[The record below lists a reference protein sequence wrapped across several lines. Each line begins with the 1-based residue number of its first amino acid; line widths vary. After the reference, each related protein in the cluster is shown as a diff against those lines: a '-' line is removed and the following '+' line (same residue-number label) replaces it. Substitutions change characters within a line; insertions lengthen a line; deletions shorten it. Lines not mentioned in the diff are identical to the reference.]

1 MRACFKTRTLFLLP
15 LVKVRQL
22 FSLIDLISANQII
35 PASTKQ
41 YAGTDVRVCKEK
53 RTCIYIQTHSEP
65 SYLPT
70 MFQTLIPVIILIFS
84 TLLLG
89 DPKSPQIR
97 TLSTRPMDAICPSY
111 CECLREDTNDGTP
124 AYSAECHVGTDTLP
138 IACARRWVSLKLN
151 LHNYTNPLQPRS
163 FRTKPVFSYCHELA
177 SLYIR
182 QSGENPVS
190 FTLRSLLQGLMNL
203 RRIWLHHVH
212 VETDGVESSNFF
224 KAPPKLEL
232 IAFSDCLVNLD
243 ANKPLFFDTPRSL
256 QQLRLTNVS
265 LSGSLSSRLL
275 VNLCHTSTNAFRSND
290 IVSLYLDRNYLKS
303 LDRNS
308 LSGCRNLR
316 VLQLSYNQLTG
327 SLEEVMG
334 LSSRIIRQNWTFKKT
349 LAAAEALE
357 YGVLGHTP
365 HLEALDLSGNFI
377 TGIRSPL
384 WAYGREGTKIHSLTE
399 LKTISLSNNN
409 LTYIVRG
416 AFQGAP
422 NLREIDLSRNPKLF
436 CPMHLESPA
445 FYSYIDPY
453 IFGGVQ
459 KLTKVYWDFAD
470 KTCIL
475 SSMMSESSY
484 GVLSEGLFKLFASRS
499 LCLTE
504 VPRKPAINNEKPAH
518 SGTTT
523 SLTKTDK
530 KKIPAKGQSTK
541 KSRTSSSWA
550 AIDII
555 SSFLCGLIAPLL
567 IVILVVLAVRSKA
580 LIEVVANCC
589 DKGKGSPVVG
599 KTENHLPGES
609 QRPRISPCYTLPS
622 NGRRPG
628 LLLLCDEE
636 AERLNNGLRSSSL
649 QNLCL
654 ACLDQPT
661 TSSTAATHLQPL
673 EFYDNCKH
681 LTTSFLGSEKAP
693 AHQRV
698 RRTTGTEIT
707 RVLVESQERPLD
719 GKMNVSDWNF
729 I

>member
-1 MRACFKTRTLFLLP
+1 
-15 LVKVRQL
+15 
-22 FSLIDLISANQII
+22 
-35 PASTKQ
+35 
-41 YAGTDVRVCKEK
+41 
-53 RTCIYIQTHSEP
+53 
-65 SYLPT
+65 
-70 MFQTLIPVIILIFS
+70 MFQPLLITTLILS
-84 TLLLG
+84 TPLHG
-89 DPKSPQIR
+89 DSKSPQIR
-97 TLSTRPMDAICPSY
+97 RLSSRPMDAICPSY
-111 CECLREDTNDGTP
+111 CECLREETNDGAS
-124 AYSAECHVGTDTLP
+124 AYSVECHMGTNTLP
-138 IACARRWVSLKLN
+138 IACAQRWVNLKLN
-151 LHNYTNPLQPRS
+151 LYNYTGPLQPRS
-163 FRTKPVFSYCHELA
+163 FHTKPVFSYCHELV

-182 QSGENPVS
+182 QTGENPVGLA
-190 FTLRSLLQGLMNL
+190 LRSLLQGLMNL
-203 RRIWLHHVH
+203 RRVWFHHVH
-212 VETDGVESSNFF
+212 LESDGVEASNFY
-224 KAPPKLEL
+224 KIPPKLEL
-232 IAFSDCLVNLD
+232 IAFSDCSVTLD
-243 ANKPLFFDTPRSL
+243 ANKPLFFDTPTSL

-265 LSGSLSSRLL
+265 LTGSLSSRLL
-275 VNLCHTSTNAFRSND
+275 VNLCHTSKNAFRPND
-290 IVSLYLDRNYLKS
+290 IVSLYLDRNHLKS

-308 LSGCRNLR
+308 LLGCRNLR
-316 VLQLSYNQLTG
+316 VLQLSYNHLAG

-334 LSSRIIRQNWTFKKT
+334 LSSQILRQNWAIKKT
-349 LAAAEALE
+349 LAAAETLE

-365 HLEALDLSGNFI
+365 QLEALDLSGNFI

-422 NLREIDLSRNPKLF
+422 NLREIDLSRNPRLF
-436 CPMHLESPA
+436 CPMHLETPA

-453 IFGGVQ
+453 IFGGIQ

-499 LCLTE
+499 LCLSE
-504 VPRKPAINNEKPAH
+504 VLQKPSVINERITH
-518 SGTTT
+518 SSTTT
-523 SLTKTDK
+523 SVTDTDQK
-530 KKIPAKGQSTK
+530 KLPAVGQSVE
-541 KSRTSSSWA
+541 KSRTSSLWA
-550 AIDII
+550 PIDMV

-567 IVILVVLAVRSKA
+567 IVLFVVLAVRSKT
-580 LIEVVANCC
+580 LFEVVVNCC
-589 DKGKGSPVVG
+589 DRGKGCPILSR
-599 KTENHLPGES
+599 TENHPPGEPPG
-609 QRPRISPCYTLPS
+609 PRNSPCYTLPS

-636 AERLNNGLRSSSL
+636 AERLNNGLTSSSL

-661 TSSTAATHLQPL
+661 TSSAAAMQAQSL

-681 LTTSFLGSEKAP
+681 LTTSFLGGGKES
-693 AHQRV
+693 AHQQV

-707 RVLVESQERPLD
+707 RVLAGSQERSLN
-719 GKMNVSDWNF
+719 GKMNVNDWNF

>member
-1 MRACFKTRTLFLLP
+1 MFQPLLP
-15 LVKVRQL
+15 
-22 FSLIDLISANQII
+22 I
-35 PASTKQ
+35 
-41 YAGTDVRVCKEK
+41 
-53 RTCIYIQTHSEP
+53 
-65 SYLPT
+65 
-70 MFQTLIPVIILIFS
+70 IILIFS

-89 DPKSPQIR
+89 DPKSHRIR
-97 TLSTRPMDAICPSY
+97 RLLPRPMDAICPSY
-111 CECLREDTNDGTP
+111 CECLREDTNDGTLT
-124 AYSAECHVGTDTLP
+124 YSAECHVGTNTMP

-151 LHNYTNPLQPRS
+151 LHNYTGPLQPRS

-182 QSGENPVS
+182 QIGGNPVG
-190 FTLRSLLQGLMNL
+190 FALRSLLQGLMNL

-224 KAPPKLEL
+224 RPPPKLEL
-232 IAFSDCLVNLD
+232 IAFSDCSVNLD
-243 ANKPLFFDTPRSL
+243 ANKPLFFDTPMSL

-265 LSGSLSSRLL
+265 LRGSLSSQLL

-334 LSSRIIRQNWTFKKT
+334 LGSRIIRQNWTFKKT
-349 LAAAEALE
+349 LAAAKALE
-357 YGVLGHTP
+357 YGALGHTP
-365 HLEALDLSGNFI
+365 YLEALDLSGNFI
-377 TGIRSPL
+377 SGIRSPL
-384 WAYGREGTKIHSLTE
+384 WAYGREGTKVHSLTK
-399 LKTISLSNNN
+399 LKTMSLSNNN

-416 AFQGAP
+416 AFQGTP

-436 CPMHLESPA
+436 CPMHLETPS

-453 IFGGVQ
+453 IFGGAQ

-484 GVLSEGLFKLFASRS
+484 GVLSEGLFQLFASRS

-504 VPRKPAINNEKPAH
+504 VLRKPAINKEKLAP

-523 SLTKTDK
+523 SVIDTDP
-530 KKIPAKGQSTK
+530 KKIPAIGQSAK
-541 KSRTSSSWA
+541 KSKTSSSWA
-550 AIDII
+550 AIDIV

-567 IVILVVLAVRSKA
+567 IVIFVVLAVRSKA
-580 LIEVVANCC
+580 LIEVVASCC
-589 DKGKGSPVVG
+589 GKSKGNPAVG
-599 KTENHLPGES
+599 KTKNHLPGGL
-609 QRPRISPCYTLPS
+609 QRPRNSPCYTLPS

-654 ACLDQPT
+654 ACMDQPT
-661 TSSTAATHLQPL
+661 TSSTTATHLQPL

-681 LTTSFLGSEKAP
+681 LTTSFLGNGKAP

-707 RVLVESQERPLD
+707 RVLVEAQEKPLD
-719 GKMNVSDWNF
+719 GKMHISDWNC

>member
-1 MRACFKTRTLFLLP
+1 MHQPCLP
-15 LVKVRQL
+15 
-22 FSLIDLISANQII
+22 I
-35 PASTKQ
+35 
-41 YAGTDVRVCKEK
+41 
-53 RTCIYIQTHSEP
+53 
-65 SYLPT
+65 
-70 MFQTLIPVIILIFS
+70 IILIFS
-84 TLLLG
+84 ALLHG
-89 DPKSPQIR
+89 DPKSTQIR
-97 TLSTRPMDAICPSY
+97 SLLTRPMDAICPSY

-124 AYSAECHVGTDTLP
+124 AYSAECHVGTNTLP

-151 LHNYTNPLQPRS
+151 LHNYSGPLELRP
-163 FRTKPVFSYCHELA
+163 FRTKPVFSYCHELS

-182 QSGENPVS
+182 QVGENPVG
-190 FTLRSLLQGLMNL
+190 FALRSLLQGLLNL
-203 RRIWLHHVH
+203 RRIWFHHVH
-212 VETDGVESSNFF
+212 VETDGVDASNFF
-224 KAPPKLEL
+224 KVPPKLEL
-232 IAFSDCLVNLD
+232 IAFSDCSVTLD
-243 ANKPLFFDTPRSL
+243 ANKPLFFDTPMSL

-275 VNLCHTSTNAFRSND
+275 VNLCHTSTNAFRPNE
-290 IVSLYLDRNYLKS
+290 IVSLYLDRNHLKS

-357 YGVLGHTP
+357 FGALGYTP
-365 HLEALDLSGNFI
+365 QLEALDLSGNFI

-399 LKTISLSNNN
+399 LKTISLANNN

-436 CPMHLESPA
+436 CPMHLDSPA

-504 VPRKPAINNEKPAH
+504 VHRKPAISNEPMTS
-518 SGTTT
+518 SGSIPSVT
-523 SLTKTDK
+523 STDK
-530 KKIPAKGQSTK
+530 KKLPAVGQPAK

-550 AIDII
+550 PIDIV

-567 IVILVVLAVRSKA
+567 VVLFVVLAVRSKA
-580 LIEVVANCC
+580 LFEVVASCC
-589 DKGKGSPVVG
+589 DKDKGSPTMG
-599 KTENHLPGES
+599 RTENPLSCEP
-609 QRPRISPCYTLPS
+609 QRPRNSPCYTLPS

-636 AERLNNGLRSSSL
+636 AERLNNGVRSNSL

-661 TSSTAATHLQPL
+661 TSSTATTHVQPL

-681 LTTSFLGSEKAP
+681 LTTSFVGGGKAP

-707 RVLVESQERPLD
+707 RVLVESQERSMD
-719 GKMNVSDWNF
+719 GKMNVNDWNF